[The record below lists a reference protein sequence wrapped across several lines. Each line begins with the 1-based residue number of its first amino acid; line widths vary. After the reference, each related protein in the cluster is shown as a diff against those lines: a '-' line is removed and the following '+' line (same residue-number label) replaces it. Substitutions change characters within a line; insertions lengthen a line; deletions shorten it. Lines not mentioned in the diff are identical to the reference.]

1 MTRMRMLLIGI
12 VLSVLTVAGPAIA
25 DETGTHVIGS
35 GWEKDFLKMTNPGKK
50 GFPGGWKLE
59 AVSLKDAAA
68 VLTYKAGKKQ
78 VVLHLVHPST
88 VDKPAAA
95 TKQFAMVPAEGS
107 RAEDLP
113 QKLLASLAKR
123 IEKFGKKFT
132 WTLVTGSSSSTALRS
147 GPDKGKRS
155 LKWEPEFPPEAVP
168 FPRLA
173 YRDYGL
179 PSGEVA
185 AWETIRKALAEKKHD
200 EAGELARALA
210 GRNPDSAAAMRAS
223 AAALRTV
230 GKGDE
235 AASLLRGVLEK
246 ATGLSTE
253 QARDLQLELAASLLQ
268 QKKGKAARQV
278 LDKLAAGEKDLS
290 ATCAMADA
298 LKVLVSEGRTE
309 EAGKLAPPLKA
320 RSPRCVVFLHLNMA
334 HVLDDGE
341 ALDAAAKTVLEAY
354 PDDHNI
360 IYFWGVHYYEKME
373 FLKATPIWE
382 KLVDM
387 DPLYPAVAGQ
397 YGTAMLASDQLGPE
411 GIKAQLKKLEA
422 RPKDPM
428 ASFLAGMGLY
438 YQHEYAQ
445 ARPLLEVAAKAMP
458 HESRGLLYLA
468 MSNYF
473 LGDRE
478 VAEKLFED
486 MEPYAYHD
494 PDVYYCRSLIYRKR
508 DLKRAILEM
517 EKFVNVFLGE
527 GRLSFGPEKVKKA
540 LSDLERMK
548 KGEIPELNLPH
559 EPLQI
564 PQ

>member
-1 MTRMRMLLIGI
+1 MTRIRMLLIGT
-12 VLSVLTVAGPAIA
+12 VLSVLAVAGTALA
-25 DETGTHVIGS
+25 EETGTHVIGS

-78 VVLHLVHPST
+78 LVLNLVHPST
-88 VDKPAAA
+88 VEKPAAS
-95 TKQFAMVPAEGS
+95 TKQFAIVPAGTTP
-107 RAEDLP
+107 AEELP
-113 QKLLASLAKR
+113 PKVLAALSKR
-123 IEKFGKKFT
+123 IDRYGKKFT
-132 WTLVTGSSSSTALRS
+132 WTLVTGSTASTASRS
-147 GPDKGKRS
+147 GPDRNKKS

-179 PSGEVA
+179 PSGEA
-185 AWETIRKALAEKKHD
+185 EAWEQIRKALTEKKHD
-200 EAGELARALA
+200 EAGKLARALA
-210 GRNPDSAAAMRAS
+210 GRNPESVAVKRAS
-223 AAALRTV
+223 AAALRTI

-235 AASLLRGVLEK
+235 ATALLEG
-246 ATGLSTE
+246 ATAARS
-253 QARDLQLELAASLLQ
+253 RDLQLELAASLLQ
-268 QKKGKAARQV
+268 QKKEKAARKV
-278 LDKLAAGEKDLS
+278 LDKLAEGDKDLS
-290 ATCAMADA
+290 ATCALADA

-309 EAGKLAPPLKA
+309 EAARLAPPLKEK
-320 RSPRCVVFLHLNMA
+320 SQRCVVFLHLNMA
-334 HVLDDGE
+334 HVLDDDN
-341 ALDAAAKTVLEAY
+341 ALDKAAGIALKGY
-354 PDDHNI
+354 PDDHNM
-360 IYFWGVHYYEKME
+360 IYFWGVHYYEKMA

-397 YGTAMLASDQLGPE
+397 YGTAMLASDQLKPD
-411 GIKAQLKKLEA
+411 GIKAQLKKLET
-422 RPKDPM
+422 RPDDPM

-445 ARPLLEVAAKAMP
+445 AKPLLEVAAEAMP

-473 LGDRE
+473 LGHID
-478 VAEKLFED
+478 VAKKMFEE

-494 PDVYYCRSLIYRKR
+494 PDVYYCRSLVYRKS

-517 EKFVNVFLGE
+517 EKFVDVFLGE

-559 EPLQI
+559 EPHQP